1 MNRSDKVGIGS
12 FSGLGKVLLVS
23 VVAVIISGCIFSGDD
38 DADQDE
44 SAASKSSTL
53 STIIAATKAAGGEFN
68 QNAPGSAGSGGASSR
83 PARLHA
89 PPVAA
94 VAVVDQDLA
103 RKLLWVHL
111 SRCITFNAVDIEAVQ
126 VNDEMY
132 VRASEQSQHDTGL
145 WKVLSTGTEI
155 EPYDDLAKAWSILKA
170 SMFYHIRSPKILATQ
185 LMDVAVLAKQ
195 KGVLALSQQEDEL
208 NKDPYIAFAMR
219 YITDGFKTEDVL
231 QILTHDMDSLIDRHK
246 TGASIIRRASEV
258 APAMGLIGTLVGL
271 VQMLS
276 QLNDPSSIG
285 PAMAVA
291 LLTTFYGAI
300 LGTVILAPMAA
311 KLAARF
317 IFQSSHHRAPIS
329 CGFLPTTIGFKNSIN
344 PGALC
349 FGRLKKALPSIP
361 SSVSTVTTLSSF
373 LPPARMCFNPTC
385 H

>member
-1 MNRSDKVGIGS
+1 M
-12 FSGLGKVLLVS
+12 
-23 VVAVIISGCIFSGDD
+23 
-38 DADQDE
+38 
-44 SAASKSSTL
+44 ASRPEPNLTSSTDAPALKL
-53 STIIAATKAAGGEFN
+53 SITPPQAKIDFPTILGLLIAFCLIGAALVFGGSISSFFN
-68 QNAPGSAGSGGASSR
+68 VPAMFIVIGGTI
-83 PARLHA
+83 
-89 PPVAA
+89 A
-94 VAVVDQDLA
+94 VTSIAY
-103 RKLLWVHL
+103 R
-111 SRCITFNAVDIEAVQ
+111 
-126 VNDEMY
+126 
-132 VRASEQSQHDTGL
+132 SE
-145 WKVLSTGTEI
+145 
-155 EPYDDLAKAWSILKA
+155 DLAKAWSILKA

-311 KLAARF
+311 KLERNASLD
-317 IFQSSHHRAPIS
+317 IMMKDLIIS
-329 CGFLPTTIGFKNSIN
+329 ASVSIAKMESPRKLETVLN
-344 PGALC
+344 A
-349 FGRLKKALPSIP
+349 ALPPDQKIIY
-361 SSVSTVTTLSSF
+361 F
-373 LPPARMCFNPTC
+373 K
-385 H
+385 